1 MQNVC
6 ACGIDCDNCAA
17 FKATQVNDVKKLAE
31 LAAGWSSEK
40 NKWKAEN
47 KLISSIVPQI
57 QLYARKNRAKRMDSA

>member
-1 MQNVC
+1 MQNIG
-6 ACGIDCDNCAA
+6 ASGIDCGNCAA
-17 FKATQVNDVKKLAE
+17 FKATQANDEKKLAE

-57 QLYARKNRAKRMDSA
+57 